1 MRAKERRVQLEEED
15 AEGGGEAIEEEEKGN
30 WMEEREREREREE
43 PEEEALGGTLLGV
56 RILGVFPTIESIII
70 PLRFIEIRKTVVRM
84 YTSNI
89 KIYNILYIL

>member
-30 WMEEREREREREE
+30 WMERERKREREREREK

-56 RILGVFPTIESIII
+56 RILGVSYHRKYHNTITIH
-70 PLRFIEIRKTVVRM
+70 RNTKHNCANVYVK
-84 YTSNI
+84 Y
-89 KIYNILYIL
+89 